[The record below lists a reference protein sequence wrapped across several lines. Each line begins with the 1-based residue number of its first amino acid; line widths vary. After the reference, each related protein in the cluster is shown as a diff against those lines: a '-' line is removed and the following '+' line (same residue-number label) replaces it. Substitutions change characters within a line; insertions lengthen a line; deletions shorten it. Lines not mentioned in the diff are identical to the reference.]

1 MFIEAITYMRWSNF
15 YGDDGSYLS
24 LLPNS
29 LRGLGVAG
37 GQGGR
42 FFCRQLSGRCVIT
55 TLAAV
60 WADAWS
66 CQAPTAALH
75 VAEKISVFQDTDLSC
90 DTMGTFAETVGLGP
104 RVFTCRTCALKG
116 LWDGADYERF

>member
-24 LLPNS
+24 PLPNS

-42 FFCRQLSGRCVIT
+42 SFRRQLSGRCVIT

-66 CQAPTAALH
+66 CQAPTAAIHL
-75 VAEKISVFQDTDLSC
+75 AENLYFSGYRPLMIQWAPSPKQWGWVPEYLLQDLCTQR
-90 DTMGTFAETVGLGP
+90 AV
-104 RVFTCRTCALKG
+104 
-116 LWDGADYERF
+116 